1 MIRSAIS
8 AACLLALAPL
18 ARAQIQAYSIEGDN
32 GFRPGWS
39 VCWVGDVDGDGNSD
53 WATSDPKYSGNR
65 GQVRVHSGA
74 TGAQLGQFVGLG
86 AQDWLGTCIAE
97 LGDVDGDGAPEVLAL
112 AAAPARA
119 LALSTGTWTIVL
131 EAPLASWDDQMSMS
145 GLGDVNGD
153 GVPDFAA
160 GDYGFGGSGRVWVHS
175 GADGALIH
183 TLFPSSADLYFGAS
197 VAGPGDLDGDGR
209 GEILVG
215 APFGEASVHFFR
227 GAARLYRGSN
237 GTLWRSHLGG
247 MSDGNGKTVEELGAN
262 VAGVGDFD
270 LDGVPDYAA
279 QSNYPG
285 DQAVAYSGATGDVI
299 HVFGNTGLGS
309 EGAVAFASAGDVNGD
324 GKPELL
330 IEGFNTQWISLI
342 TLRNGAPPW
351 EVLDKLWKP
360 YMPGPL
366 VSGRDVDGDGHPDLL
381 LGERHYLDDIGGS
394 LLEPTQHAPGRTR
407 LLGLRGMES
416 YVARACT
423 TTLNS
428 SGEPGR
434 IWTHGSLSASDDALA
449 MISWN
454 LPANQIGLVYF
465 GTASVQVPY
474 GNGIRCVGGQALRL
488 SPGLIGANGVLVTDV
503 PLGPGTLPPTLLQP
517 GVPVWFQC
525 WFRDTPGGGAGF
537 DYSDSVQ
544 VTLAP

>member
-1 MIRSAIS
+1 MLRTALASPL
-8 AACLLALAPL
+8 LLALAPL
-18 ARAQIQAYSIEGDN
+18 ASAQIQTYAIEGDN

-39 VCWVGDVDGDGNSD
+39 VCWVGDVDGDGKSD
-53 WATSDPKYSGNR
+53 WATSDPTYSGNR
-65 GQVRVHSGA
+65 GQIRVHSGA

-86 AQDWLGTCIAE
+86 AQDWLGTSIAE
-97 LGDVDGDGAPEVLAL
+97 LGDVDGDGAPELLAI
-112 AAAPARA
+112 AASPGRA
-119 LALSTGTWTIVL
+119 LALSTASWTIVL
-131 EAPLASWDDQMSMS
+131 EVQLATWDDHMSLS

-160 GDYGFGGSGRVWVHS
+160 GDYSFSGQGMVWVHS

-183 TLFPSSADLYFGAS
+183 TLFPSGGDLYFGAS

-247 MSDGNGKTVEELGAN
+247 MGDGNGKTIEELGQN
-262 VAGVGDFD
+262 VAAVGDFD
-270 LDGVPDYAA
+270 LDGVQDYAA
-279 QSNYPG
+279 QSGYSG
-285 DQAVAYSGATGDVI
+285 DQAVVYSGATGAQL
-299 HVFGNTGLGS
+299 HVYGNSGTGS
-309 EGAVAFASAGDVNGD
+309 EGAVALAGAGDVNGD

-330 IEGFNTQWISLI
+330 IEGFNTQWISLV

-351 EVLDKLWKP
+351 EVLDRLWKP
-360 YMPGPL
+360 YTAGPL

-381 LGERHYLDDIGGS
+381 LGERYYLDDVGS
-394 LLEPTQHAPGRTR
+394 ILEPTQHAPGRTR
-407 LLGLRGMES
+407 LMGLRGLGA
-416 YVARACT
+416 YVARECT

-428 SGEPGR
+428 SGEPAR
-434 IWTHGSLSASDDALA
+434 IWTHGSLSAAEDALA

-454 LPANQIGLVYF
+454 LPPNQIGLVF
-465 GTASVQVPY
+465 LGTAPVQVPY

-488 SPGLIGANGVLVTDV
+488 SPGIIGANGVLVTEV
-503 PLGPGTLPPTLLQP
+503 PLGPGTLPPMLLQP
-517 GVPVWFQC
+517 GAPAWFQC

-544 VTLAP
+544 VILAP